1 MRDRDPVAARPAGGL
16 PAPELAFAPA
26 AFLWPVT
33 VYYEDTDAGGI
44 VYYANYLRF
53 FERARTEW
61 LRSLGVSHRES
72 AAVDGVQFV
81 VRDLSVSYHRPARLD
96 DRLTM
101 HLQLVECR
109 RASIVLRQWAT
120 PADDATLLVEAEVR
134 IAAVR
139 CDSGRPAPLPSRL
152 LSRISA

>member
-1 MRDRDPVAARPAGGL
+1 MARPADDGSAPD
-16 PAPELAFAPA
+16 PADASATFR
-26 AFLWPVT
+26 WPVT

-72 AAVDGVQFV
+72 ASIDGLQFV
-81 VRDLSVSYHRPARLD
+81 VRDLQVSYHRPARLD

-101 HLQLVECR
+101 HLSVVECR
-109 RASIVLRQWAT
+109 RASIVLRQWAS
-120 PADDATLLVEAEVR
+120 PADAPTLLVEGVVR
-134 IAAVR
+134 IAAIR
-139 CDSGRPAPLPSRL
+139 CDNGRPCAMPTRL
-152 LSRISA
+152 LSRITA